1 MTHSSFLSW
10 AALAALA
17 VSAPLAQLEAAGPW
31 TARLRGTYL
40 EMADR
45 STAFSALGLN
55 FAADSVGVN
64 SKWIPEVDVSYA
76 FSENVSAE
84 LVLTVPQTQDVT
96 LAGVGRLGTFK
107 HLPPTLLVQYQLAPG
122 AAVQPYLGAGV
133 NFTLIFDTNLSV
145 AGVPL
150 DLERSSLGLAAQA
163 GFNVKLGRGLALNF
177 DAKRAA
183 LRSDV
188 SVQGGPRLT
197 TAKLDPWLFSVG
209 LGWRF

>member
-1 MTHSSFLSW
+1 MTHSSLLSW

-17 VSAPLAQLEAAGPW
+17 VTAPLAPVQAAGPW
-31 TARLRGTYL
+31 SARLRGTYL
-40 EMADR
+40 DMANR
-45 STAFSALGLN
+45 SDAFTALGLN
-55 FAADSVGVN
+55 FAPDTVRVN

-76 FSENVSAE
+76 FSESVSAE
-84 LVLTVPQTQDVT
+84 LVLTVPQEQDVT
-96 LAGVGRLGTFK
+96 LAGVGRLGSFK
-107 HLPPTLLVQYQLAPG
+107 HLPPTLLIQYQFSPG
-122 AAVQPYLGAGV
+122 AVVQPYVGAGV
-133 NFTLIFDTNLSV
+133 NFTLIFDTDLSV